1 MSAVRMVA
9 YGVLEMKHKE
19 SPASLWL
26 SEQSPAEQERLRQE
40 DFERDQLRKL
50 VKDELSQYGLS
61 IVRTVVP
68 KGSTFRT
75 RMNQHTLY
83 GQVQGNSLF
92 KLRPVL
98 KEGTFRE
105 CCEVAAK
112 LLDELDAAQVPDVKT

>member
-1 MSAVRMVA
+1 MA

-50 VKDELSQYGLS
+50 VKDELRNYGLT

-68 KGSTFRT
+68 NGPKFRT
-75 RMNQHTLY
+75 RANMHTLY
-83 GQVQGNSLF
+83 GQVQGSPLF

-98 KEGTFRE
+98 KEGTFKE

-112 LLDELDAAQVPDVKT
+112 LLDELDAAQVPDVKTSPPL